1 MKHFFAL
8 FTNLPKINK
17 IIFWIGATGIIIGTI
32 GIRLSDT
39 IPTIRFYDNL
49 HWTFGTVSA
58 AVLAFLG
65 YQKNRTKTALWFM
78 LGFSGYATGQIA
90 WDIQNYLSY
99 SAFPSP
105 SDLFYLS
112 LGPSLAIALYYQI
125 HEYRHAIN
133 QNAYWLDVLAF
144 SIASLTLILVSYLP
158 RKGDLDSLSLSVLI
172 SYPVTLLIPLLMIIL
187 LIPSIRLKV
196 DTKVFVFVLGLAFT
210 AWSWMRWNSMA
221 LDGVTVDG
229 EWFNISFSIAILFA
243 GLVVSDWHLNLSRDA
258 AFERISEG
266 FLRFLPIVTVIV
278 SSIGVVGVGLIPEFE
293 GLIDKVVYL
302 GAAIV
307 IILAIIRQSRL
318 LKERDELLKVQSDAL
333 ASAALI
339 KTIIQIIP
347 MRIFWKDRDLNYLGC
362 NDLFAQDAG
371 LEHAEQLIG
380 KSDFDMGWKDQA
392 ALYRADDQRVIQTGE
407 KTLGY
412 EEPQT
417 TPDGN
422 LIWLRTSKVPL
433 VDTASG
439 HTLGVLGMYD
449 DITEWRA
456 DKERLRYA
464 LNGASD
470 GLWDWNM
477 KTNEVYYSPRWF
489 EMLGYRFGDFPQ
501 TLDTWAELVDPSF
514 KEATLQKITDY
525 IEGRLDRFE
534 VEFRMKHKDGHW
546 VDILSRAQF
555 ATNDTGERL
564 EPLRLVGTHVD
575 LSKRKKLE
583 VELKQSEESFRSLFD
598 SLEEAVYV
606 QDENGKFLAVNEG
619 VVRMYDWP
627 KEWFLGKN
635 PLDISAEG
643 MNDLEA
649 LLPAHAK
656 AMQGIPQTF
665 EFWGVRS
672 NGTPFPKEV
681 HLSKGK
687 WFGQDVVFA
696 TAIDIT
702 ERKYHQSQLEHIAH
716 YDALTN
722 LPNRILLSDRLE
734 QSLAQSKRRNTIVGI
749 VYLDLDGFKE
759 VNDQFGHDI
768 GDQLLITLAK
778 RLKQALREGDTLSR
792 LGGDEFVAVMN
803 DLNDTSEIYPV
814 LERLLLAASAPV
826 NLDDNNHRV
835 SASIGVTFYPQE
847 ETIDADQL
855 IRQSDQ
861 AMYQA
866 KQSGKN
872 RYHIFNSDLERTIRS
887 KHETIER
894 IRKALENEEFILY
907 YQPKINMRSG
917 KVLGAEA
924 LIRWQ
929 HPENGILGPG
939 SFLRDIEHHPL
950 MIDLGNWVLESA
962 MHQIEQW
969 HAEGID
975 LCISVN
981 IDSIQLQQIDFVKH
995 IGSLLERYP
1004 GVRPGDL
1011 EFEILETSA
1020 LEDVSIVSEIIRE
1033 CKTLGIDFS
1042 LDDFGTGYSSLTYLK
1057 RLPVKT
1063 LKIDQ
1068 SFIFDLL
1075 DDPEELAIIE
1085 GIQELADTFGREVI
1099 AEGVETTLH
1108 GSILM
1113 MMGCD
1118 EAQGYAIAK
1127 PMEPSVFAQW
1137 IENWETPAEWKNQI
1151 PYSEE
1156 NLPLIYAMIEHRAWI
1171 NKITNYLN
1179 HKSDIVPIVNITQC
1193 NFGKWLRENAQISVL
1208 NLEIYEKITAMHQE
1222 IHTLADTLIH
1232 DTQTGHTE
1240 TIESGIVQLEN
1251 MRNELVQ
1258 VLMNTMMLE
1267 N

>member
-1 MKHFFAL
+1 MNHFFTL
-8 FTNLPKINK
+8 FANLPKINK
-17 IIFWIGATGIIIGTI
+17 LIFWIGALGIIIGTI
-32 GIRLSDT
+32 GIRFSDT
-39 IPTIRFYDNL
+39 VEMILFFDDL

-58 AVLAFLG
+58 ATLAFLG
-65 YQKNRTKTALWFM
+65 YFKNRTKTALWF
-78 LGFSGYATGQIA
+78 LIGFGGYAMGQIA

-105 SDLFYLS
+105 SDFFYLW

-125 HEYRHAIN
+125 DEYKHAIN

-158 RKGDLDSLSLSVLI
+158 RKGELDSLSLSILV
-172 SYPVTLLIPLLMIIL
+172 SYPVTLLVPVLMILL
-187 LIPSIRLKV
+187 LIPSMRLKV
-196 DTKVFVFVLGLAFT
+196 DSKLLVFLLGLAFT
-210 AWSWMRWNSMA
+210 ASSWMHWNSMA
-221 LDGVTVDG
+221 LDGVTVNG
-229 EWFNISFSIAILFA
+229 TWFNTSFSIAILLA
-243 GLVVSDWHLNLSRDA
+243 GLVVSDWRLTLSKDA
-258 AFERISEG
+258 TFERISEG
-266 FLRFLPIVTVIV
+266 LLRFLPIVTVIF
-278 SSIGVVGVGLIPEFE
+278 SSVAVIVVGLIPELE
-293 GLIDKVVYL
+293 GLIDTLVYV
-302 GAAIV
+302 GAVIV

-318 LKERDELLKVQSDAL
+318 LKERDDLVKFQSDAL
-333 ASAALI
+333 ASAALL

-362 NDLFAQDAG
+362 NDLFARDAG

-380 KSDFDMGWKDQA
+380 KSDFEMGWKDQA
-392 ALYRADDQRVIQTGE
+392 ELYRSDDQRVIQTGE

-422 LIWLRTSKVPL
+422 QIWLRTSKVPL
-433 VDTASG
+433 FNPVT
-439 HTLGVLGMYD
+439 HETIGVLGMYE
-449 DITEWRA
+449 DITAWHTDR
-456 DKERLRYA
+456 ERLRYA
-464 LNGASD
+464 LHGASD

-477 KTNEVYYSPRWF
+477 KTDEVYYSPRWL

-514 KEATLQKITDY
+514 KEAALQQITDY

-555 ATNDTGERL
+555 ATNEAGERL

-575 LSKRKKLE
+575 
-583 VELKQSEESFRSLFD
+583 
-598 SLEEAVYV
+598 
-606 QDENGKFLAVNEG
+606 
-619 VVRMYDWP
+619 
-627 KEWFLGKN
+627 
-635 PLDISAEG
+635 
-643 MNDLEA
+643 
-649 LLPAHAK
+649 
-656 AMQGIPQTF
+656 
-665 EFWGVRS
+665 
-672 NGTPFPKEV
+672 
-681 HLSKGK
+681 
-687 WFGQDVVFA
+687 
-696 TAIDIT
+696 IT
-702 ERKYHQSQLEHIAH
+702 ERKHQQLQLEHIAH
-716 YDALTN
+716 FDPLTN

-734 QSLAQSKRRNTIVGI
+734 QSLAQSKRRNTTIGI
-749 VYLDLDGFKE
+749 VYMDLDGFKE
-759 VNDQFGHDI
+759 VNDQFGHNV

-803 DLNDTSEIYPV
+803 DLNDSSEIYPA

-826 NLDDNNHRV
+826 NLDDNTHRV
-835 SASIGVTFYPQE
+835 SASIGVTFYPQTE
-847 ETIDADQL
+847 DIDADQL
-855 IRQSDQ
+855 LRQSDQ

-872 RYHIFNSDLERTIRS
+872 RYHIFNPDLEQTIRS

-894 IRKALENEEFILY
+894 IRKALENEDFILY
-907 YQPKINMRSG
+907 YQPKINMRNG
-917 KVLGAEA
+917 KILGAEA

-929 HPENGILGPG
+929 HPEKGILGPG
-939 SFLRDIEHHPL
+939 SFLSEIEHHPL
-950 MIDLGNWVLESA
+950 MVDLGNWVLESA
-962 MHQIEQW
+962 MKQIEQW
-969 HAEGID
+969 HTEGID

-981 IDSIQLQQIDFVKH
+981 IDSIQLQQIDFVNH
-995 IGSLLERYP
+995 IESLLKRYP

-1020 LEDVSIVSEIIRE
+1020 LEDVSIVSEIIKE
-1033 CKTLGIDFS
+1033 CKKLGIDFS

-1099 AEGVETTLH
+1099 AEGVETILH

-1127 PMEPSVFAQW
+1127 PMEPSVFVQW
-1137 IENWETPAEWKNQI
+1137 IETWDTPAEWKKQI

-1171 NKITNYLN
+1171 SKITDYLT
-1179 HKSDIVPIVNITQC
+1179 HQSDIVQVTNITQC
-1193 NFGKWLRENAQISVL
+1193 NFGKWLREYAISVL
-1208 NLEIYEKITAMHQE
+1208 TPETYEKIITIHQN
-1222 IHTLADTLIH
+1222 IHILADTLIH
-1232 DTQTGHTE
+1232 DTQSGHTE
-1240 TIESGIVQLEN
+1240 TVESGVINLEN
-1251 MRNELVQ
+1251 MRNELVHL
-1258 VLMNTMMLE
+1258 LMSTMMFE

>member
-78 LGFSGYATGQIA
+78 LGFSGYAMGQIA

-243 GLVVSDWHLNLSRDA
+243 GLVVSDWRLNLSRDA

-555 ATNDTGERL
+555 VTNDAGERL
-564 EPLRLVGTHVD
+564 EPLRLVGTHV
-575 LSKRKKLE
+575 
-583 VELKQSEESFRSLFD
+583 
-598 SLEEAVYV
+598 
-606 QDENGKFLAVNEG
+606 
-619 VVRMYDWP
+619 
-627 KEWFLGKN
+627 
-635 PLDISAEG
+635 
-643 MNDLEA
+643 
-649 LLPAHAK
+649 
-656 AMQGIPQTF
+656 
-665 EFWGVRS
+665 
-672 NGTPFPKEV
+672 
-681 HLSKGK
+681 
-687 WFGQDVVFA
+687 
-696 TAIDIT
+696 DIT

-847 ETIDADQL
+847 ETLDADQL

-1137 IENWETPAEWKNQI
+1137 IENWETPAEWRNQI